1 MRALSTVLSPL
12 ELQLLGGIFLSLVV
26 SLLAWRTHALS
37 TSGMLAALLTGSLIF
52 GLGGLPWAALLL
64 GFFISS
70 SALSKAFARRKAAI
84 NEKYAKG
91 SQRDWGQVLANGGL
105 GTLLALVYAAKPGQ
119 TWTWVAFAGAMAAVN
134 ADTWATELGVFSAIP
149 PRLISNGNTVE
160 AGTSGGV
167 TPLGYLA
174 ALGGA
179 AFIAAVAAAFTP
191 GRNILIELTVI
202 ILGGVAGSS
211 FDSLL
216 GATAQAIYYCPTCQ
230 KETERHPIH
239 SCGSQ
244 TQRLRGWRWLN
255 NDWVNFACSLAGA
268 LVAVGLSALFF

>member
-1 MRALSTVLSPL
+1 
-12 ELQLLGGIFLSLVV
+12 
-26 SLLAWRTHALS
+26 
-37 TSGMLAALLTGSLIF
+37 
-52 GLGGLPWAALLL
+52 
-64 GFFISS
+64 
-70 SALSKAFARRKAAI
+70 
-84 NEKYAKG
+84 
-91 SQRDWGQVLANGGL
+91 
-105 GTLLALVYAAKPGQ
+105 
-119 TWTWVAFAGAMAAVN
+119 MAAVN

-149 PRLISNGNTVE
+149 PLLISNGKTVE
-160 AGTSGGV
+160 AGTSGGI